1 MERFEPLKK
10 WIRFEGEKALIFEN
24 VLERQEMEEKM
35 RCVIYS
41 RVSTEEQTTDN
52 QLRQLR
58 EYADRQS
65 WNIIEEIQDVASG
78 GKSAEERQGLK
89 KVFTMARQR
98 KFDVLLFWSLDRFS
112 REGSRKTLEYLTKL
126 DDYRVKWHSYTEEYI
141 SSLGIFADA
150 IISLMACLAKQ
161 ERIRISERTKAG
173 LARVKAKGK
182 VLGRP
187 TDVIAD
193 TEQIRE
199 LRQSGHS
206 LSEIS
211 QITGVSKTRVHRL
224 LSA

>member
-1 MERFEPLKK
+1 
-10 WIRFEGEKALIFEN
+10 
-24 VLERQEMEEKM
+24 M

-41 RVSTEEQTTDN
+41 RVSTEEQSTDN

-141 SSLGIFADA
+141 SSLGIFSDA

-182 VLGRP
+182 ILGRP

-199 LRQSGHS
+199 LRRSGHS

-211 QITGVSKTRVHRL
+211 RITGVSKTRVHRL

>member
-1 MERFEPLKK
+1 
-10 WIRFEGEKALIFEN
+10 
-24 VLERQEMEEKM
+24 M

-58 EYADRQS
+58 EYADRQG
-65 WNIIEEIQDVASG
+65 WNIIEEIQDIASG

-89 KVFTMARQR
+89 KVFIMARQR

-112 REGSRKTLEYLTKL
+112 REGSRKTLEYLTRL
-126 DDYRVKWHSYTEEYI
+126 DSYHTKWHSYTEEYI

-206 LSEIS
+206 LSEIAK
-211 QITGVSKTRVHRL
+211 ITGVSKTRVHRL

>member
-1 MERFEPLKK
+1 
-10 WIRFEGEKALIFEN
+10 
-24 VLERQEMEEKM
+24 M

-41 RVSTEEQTTDN
+41 RVSTEEQSTDN

-58 EYADRQS
+58 EYADRQG
-65 WNIIEEIQDVASG
+65 WNVVEEIQDIASG

-89 KVFTMARQR
+89 KVFIMARQR
-98 KFDVLLFWSLDRFS
+98 KFDILLFWSLDRFS
-112 REGSRKTLEYLTKL
+112 REGSRKTLEYLTRL
-126 DDYRVKWHSYTEEYI
+126 DSYQMKWHSYTEEYI
-141 SSLGIFADA
+141 SSLGIFSDA

-199 LRQSGHS
+199 LRQSGYS

>member
-1 MERFEPLKK
+1 
-10 WIRFEGEKALIFEN
+10 
-24 VLERQEMEEKM
+24 M

-41 RVSTEEQTTDN
+41 RVSTEEQSTDN

-58 EYADRQS
+58 EYADRQG
-65 WNIIEEIQDVASG
+65 WNVVEEIQDIASG

-89 KVFTMARQR
+89 KVFAIARQR

-112 REGSRKTLEYLTKL
+112 REGSRKTLEYLTRL
-126 DDYRVKWHSYTEEYI
+126 DNYHTKWHSYTEEYI

-193 TEQIRE
+193 TEQIKG
-199 LRQSGHS
+199 LRLQGHS
-206 LSEIS
+206 LSEITK
-211 QITGVSKTRVHRL
+211 ITGVSKTRVHRL

>member
-1 MERFEPLKK
+1 
-10 WIRFEGEKALIFEN
+10 
-24 VLERQEMEEKM
+24 M

-41 RVSTEEQTTDN
+41 RVSTEEQSTDN

-58 EYADRQS
+58 EYADRQG
-65 WNIIEEIQDVASG
+65 WNVVEEIQDIASG

-89 KVFTMARQR
+89 KVFIMARQR
-98 KFDVLLFWSLDRFS
+98 KFDILLFWSLDRFS
-112 REGSRKTLEYLTKL
+112 REGSRKTLEYLTRL
-126 DDYRVKWHSYTEEYI
+126 DSYQMKWHSYTEEYI
-141 SSLGIFADA
+141 SSLGIFSDA

-199 LRQSGHS
+199 LRQSGYS

-211 QITGVSKTRVHRL
+211 QITGVSKSRVHRL